1 MRQYPEEVS
10 YLRQLID
17 SGRCEL
23 SGGLYVQPDENLVHG
38 ESLVRQVFY
47 GQKWLVETFGR
58 KAKALGG
65 WNIDSFGHTMQLPQI
80 LSKGG
85 IKYVVFARPGAG
97 DSSNLDSEHS
107 EFNWSSPDGSVI
119 FTHAMPS
126 YFCVGDKIGRQ
137 RQDNDEAIQEVW
149 NKLKPNSISG
159 NLLAL
164 CGCDFTSPPPYL
176 SEAVEYWNERHHA
189 QQCKISTVKEFVD
202 AVQHAQ
208 KTVPSRGPKE
218 FQRMFTGCYSSRI
231 GIKQQNRE
239 YENMLLTAEKFATMA
254 AIEGLSYPE
263 KAVDDANRKICINQF
278 HDILPGTGIDP
289 IFVKANQRYQ
299 EIKKT
304 LSQIITQSLEYITK
318 KANTSISISIKV
330 KGDLIPIVLF
340 NQLSWE
346 RNEVTYI
353 DIDLSRTD
361 ISPPFRLIDSTGSEV
376 TYQILKDTDDEISN
390 SNLKI
395 AFVAKLPP
403 LGYKTYYIYLR
414 ISPSINPEEKIT
426 SINDSITI
434 ANPALRVTFDS
445 HGNIISLIDKDNEER
460 EIIGAGRYGNQLI
473 CQVDNGD
480 EYEYCLGQV
489 LGTTED
495 YPCTIKM
502 YKGPVMT
509 RLIAESKFTESNHI
523 SREVKL
529 YEDLD
534 RIDFR
539 TELDWYGENK
549 AVFLLFP
556 LNFRGEIT
564 EEVPY
569 GAIVRPEGRYPV
581 VNWVDYGDKR
591 YGVSLLNRGL
601 PDHYIRNGKIYI
613 TLLRSIKNVGVYSK
627 AGPDLECPDACEKGK
642 HTFEYSLYPH
652 SGSWRKAFTYRRGW
666 ELNNPIIFYVITD
679 THSGQLPQEK
689 SYVTVSD
696 NVVLTVMRMCN
707 DTDDGVVLR
716 LYNPEE
722 VSGTGTI
729 TLTLNTEAVTK
740 VEETNLLG
748 DIIRPLNTSNH
759 IDFTCNPMA
768 IKTFRAYLNF

>member
-1 MRQYPEEVS
+1 
-10 YLRQLID
+10 
-17 SGRCEL
+17 
-23 SGGLYVQPDENLVHG
+23 
-38 ESLVRQVFY
+38 
-47 GQKWLVETFGR
+47 
-58 KAKALGG
+58 
-65 WNIDSFGHTMQLPQI
+65 MQLPQI

-85 IKYVVFARPGAG
+85 IKYVAFARPGAG
-97 DSSNLDSEHS
+97 ESSNLDSEHS

-137 RQDNDEAIQEVW
+137 DQDNDEAIQEVW
-149 NKLKPNSISG
+149 DKLKPHSISG

-164 CGCDFTSPPPYL
+164 CGCDFTPPPPYL
-176 SEAVEYWNERHHA
+176 SEAVEYWNERHPA
-189 QQCKISTVKEFVD
+189 QQCKISTVKEFVE
-202 AVQHAQ
+202 AVQHSG
-208 KTVPSRGPKE
+208 KTLPSQGPKE
-218 FQRMFTGCYSSRI
+218 FQRVFTGCYSSRI

-263 KAVDDANRKICINQF
+263 KAVDDVNRKICINQF
-278 HDILPGTGIDP
+278 HDILPGTGSDP

-299 EIKKT
+299 EIKAT

-318 KANTSISISIKV
+318 EVNTSISLSVKV

-340 NQLSWE
+340 NQLSWV

-353 DIDLSRTD
+353 DIDLSQTD

-376 TYQILKDTDDEISN
+376 TYQIVKDTDDESSN

-403 LGYKTYYIYLR
+403 MGYKTYYISPH
-414 ISPSINPEEKIT
+414 ISPSINPEEKTT
-426 SINDSITI
+426 SINCGITI
-434 ANPALRVTFDS
+434 ANRALRVTFDS

-460 EIIGAGRYGNQLI
+460 EIIGACRYGNQLI

-509 RLIAESKFTESNHI
+509 RLIAESKFTESNSI

-529 YEDLD
+529 Y
-534 RIDFR
+534 
-539 TELDWYGENK
+539 
-549 AVFLLFP
+549 
-556 LNFRGEIT
+556 
-564 EEVPY
+564 
-569 GAIVRPEGRYPV
+569 
-581 VNWVDYGDKR
+581 
-591 YGVSLLNRGL
+591 
-601 PDHYIRNGKIYI
+601 
-613 TLLRSIKNVGVYSK
+613 SK
-627 AGPDLECPDACEKGK
+627 AGPEIECPDACEKGR

-666 ELNNPIIFYVITD
+666 ELNNP
-679 THSGQLPQEK
+679 
-689 SYVTVSD
+689 
-696 NVVLTVMRMCN
+696 LT
-707 DTDDGVVLR
+707 
-716 LYNPEE
+716 
-722 VSGTGTI
+722 
-729 TLTLNTEAVTK
+729 
-740 VEETNLLG
+740 
-748 DIIRPLNTSNH
+748 
-759 IDFTCNPMA
+759 
-768 IKTFRAYLNF
+768 